1 MLGFKKLNR
10 KNNNEK
16 SDNRTVLVYPNFIF
30 NQCYF
35 NIVANQ
41 INFEGYSS
49 KKPKGATAFIPKF
62 YFTHG
67 DRTVI

>member
-16 SDNRTVLVYPNFIF
+16 SDNRYCSCLLPILFLTNAISISLP
-30 NQCYF
+30 
-35 NIVANQ
+35 NQ
-41 INFEGYSS
+41 INFEGYS
-49 KKPKGATAFIPKF
+49 KTERATAFIPKF
-62 YFTHG
+62 YFTG

>member
-1 MLGFKKLNR
+1 M
-10 KNNNEK
+10 KNLIIV
-16 SDNRTVLVYPNFIF
+16 TVLVYSQFIF

-35 NIVANQ
+35 TNQ